1 MPKKIKEVEDQDVDQ
16 DEKPA
21 KQAKKEPEKKDKKK
35 SKKMA
40 IAFKEFDPGKY
51 VEINPVTE
59 AVKKNEIV
67 ISFGRMN
74 PITIGH
80 EKVADKVLSI
90 AKKTGAE
97 AGIYLSHSQD
107 AKKNPLSYDQK
118 IKYGQAAF
126 GKIVKKSKSKT
137 IIQVAQELQN
147 SFKNLTIVVGSD
159 RVKEFETL
167 LNKYNGKDYTYDAI
181 NVVSAGERDPDAEGA
196 EGMSASKMRKAAAD
210 GDFDSFK
217 KGLPKKLQ
225 RKAQEVWD
233 AVTGAMNEEVELD
246 EAKSATGY
254 DLYHKTYSD
263 AMQHAYAHAKKKH
276 GVTVSSDEIDSKVA
290 MGPKKPST
298 GKTVSHILGTNK
310 KKNLHVQV
318 YNTGKSY
325 ELNMYVEGVEES
337 EVEEALNPAQRRARG
352 IQMKKLSK
360 KIARKKKQTMKKQA
374 STEKLKG
381 RAEKA
386 ARNILKKKISA
397 GKDTDDLSYAQRQK
411 IDDKVKKIGGAKL
424 KTLAKKLL
432 PQIKA
437 KEKERI
443 KKLRSKKEEFVDETI
458 DLKEALDSYME
469 GGMLDEARHA
479 PVRIMARPHRLLSA
493 DNKVKIDMRFS
504 QYRKWKP
511 IVEPAPST
519 DQVDSPEP
527 ELDEE
532 DPCWDGYQ
540 QVGMKKKNGK
550 KVPNCVPEEFEEN
563 LNPRQ
568 IALLKKN
575 YSTIDRIDPNGP
587 AYKKAKGMIAGLE
600 KDNLIDLAKSK
611 VKFISQMAADE
622 LRKTHNVKLK
632 ASEYMESVDL
642 EEIEEGVNDPAIFK
656 AIFLAGGPGSG
667 KSFIAGKSAFSTFGM
682 RVVNSDDAF
691 ESAMK
696 KAGLDLGKD
705 IFTDKGQEIRS
716 KAVDITK
723 MRQDLYIKGRL
734 GLVIDGTGKE
744 YDKIKNQATE
754 LKKLGYDVSMVF
766 VNTSLETAQ
775 ERNQNRDRKLP
786 EKQVEKMWKE
796 VQKNI
801 GKYQSLFKK
810 DFIVVDNSEGVN
822 WEKGVMKAYK
832 WAMKWSKKEPQ
843 SSTAQKWISDMREE
857 LEESTFEGSVIDSVV
872 PWLGRWLDTRVKKK
886 AYTAAIRYFL
896 KLRKKKPGEAR
907 KNLVKSAQVFDLDV
921 RALDKMFR
929 DLVAKGAMPKHLI
942 QYHPTFKPESYD
954 NEAGAGEEG
963 SDKLVNNYKSDTP
976 GE

>member
-16 DEKPA
+16 DVDQDE

-35 SKKMA
+35 SKKMT
-40 IAFKEFDPGKY
+40 IAFKDFDPSKY

-59 AVKKNEIV
+59 AVKKNEAV

-126 GKIVKKSKSKT
+126 GKIVKKSKAKT

-147 SFKNLTIVVGSD
+147 SFKNLTVVVGSD

-210 GDFDSFK
+210 GDFDAFVS
-217 KGLPKKLQ
+217 GLPKKL
-225 RKAQEVWD
+225 KGSAKKVFD
-233 AVTGAMNEEVELD
+233 AVTKGLNESLEEYKKENPMVMKLKGKKVELEKTGTSFKPIWILTIDGKEEGKFKSDKDAMKHFAKMTMESVELD

-298 GKTVSHILGTNK
+298 GKTVSHILGTDK

-337 EVEEALNPAQRRARG
+337 EVEEALNPAQRRARS
-352 IQMKKLSK
+352 IQMKKMSK
-360 KIARKKKQTMKKQA
+360 QIARKKKQSMKKQA
-374 STEKLKG
+374 SPEKLKG

-386 ARNILKKKISA
+386 ARNLLKKKISA
-397 GKDTDDLSYAQRQK
+397 GKDTDDLSFSQRQK

-443 KKLRSKKEEFVDETI
+443 KAMRSKKEEFVDETI

-469 GGMLDEARHA
+469 GGMLEEARHA

-575 YSTIDRIDPNGP
+575 YSTIDRIDPSGP

-600 KDNLIDLAKSK
+600 KDNLIDLAKAK

-682 RVVNSDDAF
+682 RVVNSDEAF
-691 ESAMK
+691 ENAMK

-705 IFTDKGQEIRS
+705 TFSDKGQEIRS
-716 KAVDITK
+716 KSVDITK
-723 MRQDLYIKGRL
+723 MKQDLYIKGRL

-744 YDKIKNQATE
+744 YDKIKDQATE

-775 ERNQNRDRKLP
+775 ERNQNRPRKLP

-810 DFIVVDNSEGVN
+810 DFIVVDNSEGVD

-832 WAMKWSKKEPQ
+832 WAMKWSKTPPQ
-843 SSTAQKWISDMREE
+843 SSTAQKWISDMRMREE
-857 LEESTFEGSVIDSVV
+857 LEESTFEGSVIDAVL
-872 PWLGRWLDTRVKKK
+872 PWLGRWLDTRIKKK
-886 AYTAAIRYFL
+886 AYTAAIKYFL
-896 KLRKKKPGEAR
+896 KLRKKSIG
-907 KNLVKSAQVFDLDV
+907 QDL
-921 RALDKMFR
+921 
-929 DLVAKGAMPKHLI
+929 
-942 QYHPTFKPESYD
+942 
-954 NEAGAGEEG
+954 
-963 SDKLVNNYKSDTP
+963 
-976 GE
+976 